1 MHSPPLAPLC
11 MKRPCT
17 ATGPLTPWGH
27 DPWWLRCVFRSQ
39 AATLRASNIDS
50 SPRNPSTPLWQRNRE
65 HLCVLVMN
73 SYRTLKI
80 KTMAYFFIS
89 TISEIS
95 QHIFITSPATCP
107 ETHTHVAGVVL
118 DRHQSQN
125 LKPSAVTLNT
135 FRGWVPLDKFN
146 ADRHILPSESHQ
158 QIQLGSL
165 FKPVTF
171 LTSLDSNSTATKTQV
186 WMDWDTGPLFQVLP
200 TGFSNLMCWACYFC
214 WNGTICFGNV

>member
-39 AATLRASNIDS
+39 AATLRASNVHS

-80 KTMAYFFIS
+80 KTTAYFFYINHFWNQPS
-89 TISEIS
+89 HFHNFSSYMSRDSYARCRSGFRQAPKPKPKTFSRDTK
-95 QHIFITSPATCP
+95 HIP
-107 ETHTHVAGVVL
+107 GV
-118 DRHQSQN
+118 S
-125 LKPSAVTLNT
+125 
-135 FRGWVPLDKFN
+135 
-146 ADRHILPSESHQ
+146 
-158 QIQLGSL
+158 
-165 FKPVTF
+165 
-171 LTSLDSNSTATKTQV
+171 
-186 WMDWDTGPLFQVLP
+186 P
-200 TGFSNLMCWACYFC
+200 TGQVQRWQTHSSIGVTSANPAGLSFQARDLSDIL
-214 WNGTICFGNV
+214 G